1 MSDRPTQTLSTRL
14 FASLMAV
21 RMQKIRVTYQSI
33 PEILRNQEYS
43 EGIAYSG
50 EGGRGGVCYRST
62 RMIPNSYHKSIKKTK
77 NPLLKTVFLKNLWIS
92 HCKSIY
98 DSNLRTGIFLDMQ
111 FLPNC
116 KNHKKKKK
124 KKKRTFILDH
134 FQTKLINSFS
144 LKAKNPVSGPFLT
157 FLGIFPK
164 KIMVTFEPIKSFDSR
179 YRCAV

>member
-1 MSDRPTQTLSTRL
+1 MSDRPTQTLSTRW

-77 NPLLKTVFLKNLWIS
+77 NPLLKTVFFKNLWIS

-124 KKKRTFILDH
+124 KKKKINLILDH
-134 FQTKLINSFS
+134 FQTKL
-144 LKAKNPVSGPFLT
+144 KN
-157 FLGIFPK
+157 
-164 KIMVTFEPIKSFDSR
+164 
-179 YRCAV
+179 

>member
-43 EGIAYSG
+43 GGIAYSG
-50 EGGRGGVCYRST
+50 EGGGGVCYRST

-124 KKKRTFILDH
+124 KKKKNFH
-134 FQTKLINSFS
+134 F
-144 LKAKNPVSGPFLT
+144 GPF
-157 FLGIFPK
+157 P
-164 KIMVTFEPIKSFDSR
+164 D
-179 YRCAV
+179 